1 LQVQL
6 AIEQQAHLDVTS
18 TKVNQPNT
26 LKSCM
31 P

>member
-1 LQVQL
+1 MCLQAL
-6 AIEQQAHLDVTS
+6 LTIEPQLDVTS

-26 LKSCM
+26 LKSGM

>member
-6 AIEQQAHLDVTS
+6 TIEQAHIDVTS

-26 LKSCM
+26 LNSYM